1 MSRQSLFPWK
11 AKLSRNLYAARAYS
25 DVLQGWDDRQTG
37 RIQLTRFQAVWEDC
51 ITDVPYYRNLVARHA
66 APERISSWEDFRAIP
81 ELDRGT
87 FQAHTRDFIRLS
99 GPPDLSQITGGSTG
113 VPIRFGIWKAE
124 GEVLRVLKLVLWLR
138 MGYSRESRLFL
149 IWGHAHLLGTGWRR
163 LWNHALRKAKDRLAG
178 YRRVDAYSLCPER
191 CRAIARKIMTFRPA
205 GIIGYASALDYF
217 LRTTESFHL
226 DFQKLGV
233 RFVMPCA
240 EPAPKPDSFDR
251 LRAVFRCPVV
261 QEFGGV
267 DFGQVG
273 MKVDDQPFEV
283 FPEHNILEAAPEADA
298 ASARGAAV
306 VTTLYRRY
314 TPLIRYREGDVLGGV
329 KRLPHGHVP
338 RFDSLEGRINDMVEL
353 SDGSRVHSVAFLHCV
368 HEEPSVLNAQLVIED
383 SGASLRL
390 VAADSWNITCETR
403 IRHRLGQL
411 SPSLA
416 GIPLQKVA
424 DLETTVAGKRRWF
437 VDKRSRHDLPA

>member
-178 YRRVDAYSLCPER
+178 YRRVDAYSLCP
-191 CRAIARKIMTFRPA
+191 
-205 GIIGYASALDYF
+205 
-217 LRTTESFHL
+217 
-226 DFQKLGV
+226 
-233 RFVMPCA
+233 
-240 EPAPKPDSFDR
+240 
-251 LRAVFRCPVV
+251 
-261 QEFGGV
+261 
-267 DFGQVG
+267 
-273 MKVDDQPFEV
+273 
-283 FPEHNILEAAPEADA
+283 
-298 ASARGAAV
+298 
-306 VTTLYRRY
+306 
-314 TPLIRYREGDVLGGV
+314 LIRYREGDVLGGV